1 MAATGGISTTCLFSC
16 NRDSILLKSLP
27 QLVQKSGL
35 YSLIKSGANLNSKVF
50 PLWSSWPPDFLSDFS
65 LKLLETRFISI
76 DGGMELLL
84 LFFPAF
90 NTLISSLRATIV
102 AKATSS
108 FCLNRILI
116 VIIPFLSSLQKNA

>member
-1 MAATGGISTTCLFSC
+1 VI
-16 NRDSILLKSLP
+16 KLP
-27 QLVQKSGL
+27 PG
-35 YSLIKSGANLNSKVF
+35 
-50 PLWSSWPPDFLSDFS
+50 FLSDFS

-108 FCLNRILI
+108 FLLKSDTNCNNS
-116 VIIPFLSSLQKNA
+116 FLSSLQKNA